1 MHGIR
6 CQASNLWRSI
16 LVFFPRFEAEATT
29 GSKQEMEAKSQSHMW
44 QFRLPVV
51 VVVAIL
57 LASTVVV
64 LVVVVVVVGQTKQM
78 IGWRGLHTSRAVQ
91 SSARG
96 NEANYYEEA
105 AARGLII

>member
-1 MHGIR
+1 M
-6 CQASNLWRSI
+6 
-16 LVFFPRFEAEATT
+16 

-64 LVVVVVVVGQTKQM
+64 VVVVVVVGQTKQM

-105 AARGLII
+105 AVRGLII

>member
-1 MHGIR
+1 M
-6 CQASNLWRSI
+6 
-16 LVFFPRFEAEATT
+16 

-57 LASTVVV
+57 LASTVV
-64 LVVVVVVVGQTKQM
+64 VVVVVVVGQTKQM

-105 AARGLII
+105 AERGLII

>member
-16 LVFFPRFEAEATT
+16 LVFFPRFEAEAPT

-64 LVVVVVVVGQTKQM
+64 LVVVVGQTKQM

-105 AARGLII
+105 AERGLII

>member
-1 MHGIR
+1 
-6 CQASNLWRSI
+6 
-16 LVFFPRFEAEATT
+16 
-29 GSKQEMEAKSQSHMW
+29 MEAKSQSHMW
-44 QFRLPVV
+44 QFRLPAV
-51 VVVAIL
+51 VVVAIP
-57 LASTVVV
+57 LAST
-64 LVVVVVVVGQTKQM
+64 VVVVVGQTKQM

>member
-1 MHGIR
+1 M
-6 CQASNLWRSI
+6 
-16 LVFFPRFEAEATT
+16 

-57 LASTVVV
+57 LASTVV
-64 LVVVVVVVGQTKQM
+64 LVVVVVVGQTKQM

>member
-6 CQASNLWRSI
+6 CQASNLWTSV
-16 LVFFPRFEAEATT
+16 LVFFPPFEVEAPT
-29 GSKQEMEAKSQSHMW
+29 GSKPEMEAKSQSHMW
-44 QFRLPVV
+44 QFRLPAV
-51 VVVAIL
+51 VVVAIP
-57 LASTVVV
+57 LAST
-64 LVVVVVVVGQTKQM
+64 VVVGQTKQM
-78 IGWRGLHTSRAVQ
+78 IRWRGLHTSRAVQ

>member
-16 LVFFPRFEAEATT
+16 LVFFPRFEAEAPT

-57 LASTVVV
+57 LANTVVV
-64 LVVVVVVVGQTKQM
+64 VVVVVVVVGQTKQM

-105 AARGLII
+105 AERGLII

>member
-1 MHGIR
+1 
-6 CQASNLWRSI
+6 
-16 LVFFPRFEAEATT
+16 
-29 GSKQEMEAKSQSHMW
+29 MEAKSQSHMW

-51 VVVAIL
+51 VVVAIP
-57 LASTVVV
+57 LAST
-64 LVVVVVVVGQTKQM
+64 VVVVVVGQTKQM

>member
-1 MHGIR
+1 M
-6 CQASNLWRSI
+6 
-16 LVFFPRFEAEATT
+16 

-64 LVVVVVVVGQTKQM
+64 LVVVGQTKQM

-105 AARGLII
+105 AERGLII

>member
-16 LVFFPRFEAEATT
+16 LVFFPPFEAEATT

-51 VVVAIL
+51 V
-57 LASTVVV
+57 
-64 LVVVVVVVGQTKQM
+64 VVVVVVVGQTKQM

-105 AARGLII
+105 AERGLII

>member
-1 MHGIR
+1 M
-6 CQASNLWRSI
+6 
-16 LVFFPRFEAEATT
+16 

-64 LVVVVVVVGQTKQM
+64 LVVVLVVVVGQTKQM

>member
-16 LVFFPRFEAEATT
+16 LVLFPPFEAEAPT
-29 GSKQEMEAKSQSHMW
+29 GSKQEMGAKSQSHMW

-64 LVVVVVVVGQTKQM
+64 LVVVVVVGQTKQM

-105 AARGLII
+105 AERGLII

>member
-1 MHGIR
+1 MIVDVR
-6 CQASNLWRSI
+6 CYIHRSI
-16 LVFFPRFEAEATT
+16 LVFFPPFEAEAPM

-64 LVVVVVVVGQTKQM
+64 LVVVVGQTKQM

>member
-16 LVFFPRFEAEATT
+16 LVFFPPFEAEAPT

-64 LVVVVVVVGQTKQM
+64 LVVVVGQTKQM

>member
-1 MHGIR
+1 M
-6 CQASNLWRSI
+6 
-16 LVFFPRFEAEATT
+16 

-64 LVVVVVVVGQTKQM
+64 LVVVVGQTKQM

-105 AARGLII
+105 AERGLII

>member
-1 MHGIR
+1 M
-6 CQASNLWRSI
+6 L
-16 LVFFPRFEAEATT
+16 
-29 GSKQEMEAKSQSHMW
+29 
-44 QFRLPVV
+44 VV
-51 VVVAIL
+51 VV
-57 LASTVVV
+57 
-64 LVVVVVVVGQTKQM
+64 VVVVVVVGQTKQM